1 MPGKIVFRS
10 VRLCAD
16 SGVAAVRGLWRLAD
30 NIIEK
35 EVVFSPVG
43 DAGDNLGGTVGILND
58 SSAGPKSSGIGLT
71 RVSDKTVV
79 GGGAGSIGIDIDSDR
94 IGGGRITDQLIVF
107 GCFLDK
113 EARPDVA
120 WCRVE
125 LNKGVG
131 DVGVHVDSIHVH
143 IGAGV
148 FAQDVSTPA
157 FGPNSTGGTAIQGAI
172 LDDAGCGAAQ
182 KGQDIRS
189 SNPSGFYSKVFP
201 VDLIDQ
207 EAGAAS
213 EGETVPTSGVL
224 TVDRPP

>member
-10 VRLCAD
+10 VVLRTD
-16 SGVAAVRGLWRLAD
+16 GGVAAVAGFRSLAD
-30 NIIEK
+30 KIIEK

-131 DVGVHVDSIHVH
+131 DVGVHVDSIHIHV
-143 IGAGV
+143 GAGV
-148 FAQDVSTPA
+148 TAQNVATSA
-157 FGPNSTGGTAIQGAI
+157 LGPDSTGGTAIQGAI

-182 KGQDIRS
+182 KGQHIGS
-189 SNPSGFYSKVFP
+189 SDPISFHSKVYP
-201 VDLIDQ
+201 VHL
-207 EAGAAS
+207 
-213 EGETVPTSGVL
+213 
-224 TVDRPP
+224 VD